1 MSSGVQGVHARGTS
15 LLRRA
20 ILAALV
26 AAAAAGVPAAA
37 DAARCSKAYS
47 YAGLVSADRAHG
59 VRATIQAL
67 AVPRVKWGHVA
78 GWVGVGGVG
87 AGPSGETEWI
97 QVGYSGFYGGT
108 SQLYY
113 EVTPPNGDPRYV
125 AVLASVRPGERHT
138 VAVREIANR
147 PEWWTVRVDGR
158 AVGSPVHLPGSH
170 GAWRPVATAESWNA
184 GKGQC
189 NAFAYRFS
197 NVRIATRPNGRWRQ
211 FRSSYALQDP
221 GYRVARRSGGFVARA
236 R

>member
-1 MSSGVQGVHARGTS
+1 VQRLHAGGTR

-20 ILAALV
+20 IVAALV
-26 AAAAAGVPAAA
+26 LAAAVSVPAAA
-37 DAARCSKAYS
+37 EAASCAKAYS
-47 YAGLVSADRAHG
+47 YAGLVSANRAHG
-59 VRATIQAL
+59 VSATIQVL

-87 AGPSGETEWI
+87 AGPRGETEWI

-138 VAVREIANR
+138 VAVHEIGNR
-147 PEWWTVRVDGR
+147 PEWWRVRVDGR
-158 AVGSPVHLPGSH
+158 AVGTPVHLPGSH
-170 GAWRPVATAESWNA
+170 GRWRPVATAESWNA
-184 GKGQC
+184 GKGAC

-197 NVRIATRPNGRWRQ
+197 NVRIATRPNGRWRR

-221 GYRVARRSGGFVARA
+221 GYRVARGTGGFVASA